1 MNLMKNNMRQLLI
14 LTILSMLGF
23 QTYAQDLDDILDS
36 ITPETKNYT
45 TATFKGTRIL
55 NGHSVETRKKGVTE
69 FVISHRFGRV
79 NTGLE
84 ELYGLDT
91 SNIRFALERGLT
103 DDLMVGLGRSSFDK
117 TYDGFVK
124 YKFLKQRDTKNTMPV
139 SVVAFGSIAY
149 KTLKDFDPDNEPTFS
164 QKLTYVSQLL
174 IARKFS
180 PGLSLQIM
188 PSFVYRNSVKI
199 NEDPHGIFA
208 LGFGGRAKI
217 TKRMAINAEYHYT
230 VNPLESIDT
239 TNSLALG
246 LEIET
251 GGHVFQIILSN
262 SITMIEK
269 SFITE
274 STDNFFDG
282 DIHLGFNISRAFEGG
297 KKKKH
302 KKVKK

>member
-1 MNLMKNNMRQLLI
+1 MKNLLLI
-14 LTILSMLGF
+14 TALFMAVF
-23 QTYAQDLDDILDS
+23 QANAQDLDAILDS
-36 ITPETKNYT
+36 VTPETKNYT

-55 NGHSVETRKKGVTE
+55 NGHSIENRKKGVTE
-69 FVISHRFGRV
+69 FVISHRFGRL

-84 ELYGLDT
+84 ELYGLDV
-91 SNIRFALERGLT
+91 SYVRFALERGIT

-124 YKFLKQRDTKNTMPV
+124 YKILKQRDIKNTMPV
-139 SVVAFGSIAY
+139 SVSAFGSIAY
-149 KTLKDFDPDNEPTFS
+149 RTLKDFDPENEPTFS
-164 QKLTYVSQLL
+164 QKLSYVTQLL

-180 PGLSLQIM
+180 SSFSLQVM
-188 PSFVYRNSVKI
+188 PSFVYRNSVKT
-199 NEDPHGIFA
+199 NDDPHGIFA

-217 TKRMAINAEYHYT
+217 TKRMAINLEYHYT
-230 VNPLESIDT
+230 VNPLESLDT
-239 TNSLALG
+239 TNSLAFG

-262 SITMIEK
+262 SEQMIERG
-269 SFITE
+269 FITE

-297 KKKKH
+297 KKKKRKQ
-302 KKVKK
+302 KKVKE